1 MIEADCSAVEL
12 DWPAELASFRRL
24 PSARL
29 FAIAALCLW
38 VRLKGLSMGL
48 SGGRV
53 GWAGEIG
60 FV

>member
-1 MIEADCSAVEL
+1 MFEADCSAVEL
-12 DWPAELASFRRL
+12 DWLAELASLRRI
-24 PSARL
+24 PSARS

-48 SGGRV
+48 IGGRI
-53 GWAGEIG
+53 GLAGEIG